1 MTVYDLVKGNLVHAA
16 ETEETVLDA
25 VRRMVRAGVG
35 AVPVLRNGQLVGM
48 FSERDLMR
56 KVVAEER
63 DPRATR
69 VSEVMSSEVLVVH
82 PDESLDRC
90 MLLMKEHGIR
100 HLPIC
105 SGDRLIGV
113 VSLRDILLHD
123 VEEKDGEVQFMR
135 AYIQGST

>member
-1 MTVYDLVKGNLVHAA
+1 MTVYDLVKGNLVHTA
-16 ETEETVLDA
+16 EAGENVLDV
-25 VRRMVRAGVG
+25 VRRMVHAGVG
-35 AVPVLRNGQLVGM
+35 AVPVLRDGQLAGI

-69 VSEVMSSEVLVVH
+69 VAEVMSSDVLVVA

-105 SGDRLIGV
+105 SGDRLVGV

-135 AYIQGST
+135 AYIRSST